1 VNKDPFMAILSA
13 RFLFF
18 PFDLT
23 NYASGFLKVKF
34 KSYVAATALGIIPGM
49 SVFIL
54 AGAAFYNKELTSF
67 SQALKDIDVTMLY
80 YAAGLFILT
89 IVFANFLKKIKK

>member
-1 VNKDPFMAILSA
+1 MA

-23 NYASGFLKVKF
+23 NYACGFLKVRF
-34 KSYVAATALGIIPGM
+34 PSYVAATALGIIPGM

-54 AGAAFYNKELTSF
+54 AGAAFYGKELTSF
-67 SQALKDIDVTMLY
+67 SDALKDVDTSMLL

-89 IVFANFLKKIKK
+89 ITFAKVLKKVRK